1 MLLNDAY
8 PEKFRKAL
16 ERRVRAQGINVL
28 LQDKVAI
35 PPEGTIGVKTARGI
49 SLVDADL
56 FVQAYGARP
65 NTELIATLDRDV
77 ITPQGLVRVNKH
89 LEIPNHPGV
98 FAAGDIIDWPEQKQA
113 HKAVEHVPVVVGNV
127 LSYLE
132 GKPLREEYRGSP
144 ETIVIPVG
152 KDGGSGFVDVIG
164 GIRVVVGDL
173 IVRNVKAKDLSVD
186 RARETLGY
194 KQ

>member
-1 MLLNDAY
+1 ML
-8 PEKFRKAL
+8 FRS
-16 ERRVRAQGINVL
+16 
-28 LQDKVAI
+28 
-35 PPEGTIGVKTARGI
+35 
-49 SLVDADL
+49 SLADADL
-56 FVQAYGARP
+56 FVRAIMWLSQYGDTHSTCCTQVQAYGARP

-132 GKPLREEYRGSP
+132 GKPPREEYRGSP

-152 KDGGSGFVDVIG
+152 KVRNHDICAG
-164 GIRVVVGDL
+164 RGDL
-173 IVRNVKAKDLSVD
+173 AEMSIR
-186 RARETLGY
+186 LGRRFWIRGRHRGH
-194 KQ
+194 